1 MAAVEFYFDYSCPW
15 TCLAFTRLRE
25 AAMRT
30 GSTIVWCPIRV
41 DRVRHE
47 INPEAAKSRQDPE
60 PRKALYQAKDLNDWA
75 IYCDLT
81 IQIPDDWPPDT
92 ELALSGAVLA
102 NEAGL
107 AAGYSEAIF
116 RAYFA
121 QRQDISQMETVC
133 AIAES
138 SRCERT
144 KPNYCARAVL
154 VRRRCSSVKRCS
166 SAMTACP
173 SSNMRW
179 GRPVAEPSLCQGNMV
194 SRQKKLHAVHS
205 QTRINAYSC
214 HRTR

>member
-138 SRCERT
+138 VGLTAIASRLADAAPAQQVRANEAELLRKGGFGSPTMFVGEAMFFGNDRMPLVEYALGQASGRT
-144 KPNYCARAVL
+144 FVMP
-154 VRRRCSSVKRCS
+154 
-166 SAMTACP
+166 
-173 SSNMRW
+173 
-179 GRPVAEPSLCQGNMV
+179 GQHG
-194 SRQKKLHAVHS
+194 
-205 QTRINAYSC
+205 
-214 HRTR
+214 